1 MSRFAGIVGTLLL
14 MFFASVAIA
23 QAPRSERVSFARGA
37 TDTTVRGTIR
47 GYETVNYL
55 LSASAGQRL
64 VASFQTDNPRAFF
77 NVTPPGAVEAMFIGS
92 AMGNQFDAIIPSR
105 GDYIITVY
113 LMRNAAQRGELSNYY
128 LTIGAYG
135 RPTPPPP
142 IGPGGGFWQ
151 VTGLTPG
158 DTLNLREQPSTQAMV
173 LLKFFPGQILRDLG
187 CTMTGGQQWCQVQAP
202 DWTSPRGWVA
212 ARYLTP
218 VAAPPPGAGYPP
230 PYPGYPPVVLPPP
243 PRPPV
248 VIGPPRTAKCR
259 QNSTICTSEATR
271 LCGGSYRV
279 LDSESHAGGL
289 VTDAVPGP
297 FIWYSMRYVC
307 APFDGRY
314 PTFSFRGPPPTYP
327 GIGGPGG
334 GPRPVE
340 VSEMQRY
347 CRGEAADK
355 FRQRPNEIATEKP
368 DRRNNGSYIV
378 RGRFRERGKA
388 QTFACTFGKRGF
400 FQEVVLVS
408 R

>member
-1 MSRFAGIVGTLLL
+1 MSRFAGIISAVLLVL
-14 MFFASVAIA
+14 VAPIALA
-23 QAPRSERVSFARGA
+23 QAPRTERVSFARGA
-37 TDTTVRGTIR
+37 VDTTVRGTIR
-47 GYETVNYL
+47 GYETVNYV
-55 LSASAGQRL
+55 LSVTAGQRL
-64 VASFQTDNPRAFF
+64 TASFQTDNPRAYI
-77 NVTPPGAVEAMFIGS
+77 NVTAPRSFEPMFIGS
-92 AMGNQFDAIIPSR
+92 AMGNQFDAITPST
-105 GDYIITVY
+105 GDYVISVY
-113 LMRNAAQRGELSNYY
+113 LMRNAAQRGEVSNYY

-142 IGPGGGFWQ
+142 PAPGGGFWQ
-151 VTGLTPG
+151 VTGLAPG

-187 CTMTGGQQWCQVQAP
+187 CTMAGGQQWCQVQTP
-202 DWTSPRGWVA
+202 DWTSPRGWVS
-212 ARYLTP
+212 ARFLAP
-218 VAAPPPGAGYPP
+218 AAAPPGPGYPP

-243 PRPPV
+243 PKPPI

-259 QNSTICTSEATR
+259 QNSTICTSEAAR

-289 VTDAVPGP
+289 VSDAVPGP

-307 APFDGRY
+307 GPFDGRY
-314 PTFSFRGPPPTYP
+314 PTFAFRGPPPTYP
-327 GIGGPGG
+327 GGPGA

-347 CRGEAADK
+347 CRGAAADK
-355 FRQRPNEIATEKP
+355 FRQRPHEIATEKP
-368 DRRNNGSYIV
+368 DRHKNGNYTV
-378 RGRFRERGKA
+378 RGRFKERGKM
-388 QTFACTFGKRGF
+388 QTFICTFGKRGF